1 MAGSGSGE
9 ARRATRDPRGRE
21 TRAQRRERVRAELI
35 AAATR
40 VFAAKGFHGASV
52 DDVAA
57 DAGYT
62 TGAVYSNFGGKEDL
76 FLAAFE
82 HEVARHVN
90 EVSEAV
96 AAAGDDP
103 AARTRAAA
111 AQWTAYVGAAPE
123 RFLLFVEYWA
133 WSVRDPD
140 RRERFAS
147 RFGAFRDTTARM
159 LAGAGFAGDADRL
172 ATIAN
177 ALTYGIA
184 FQRLAEPE
192 RVPDDAFAEGLAL
205 LFAGATAEAARGGA
219 PA

>member
-1 MAGSGSGE
+1 M
-9 ARRATRDPRGRE
+9 RTRE
-21 TRAQRRERVRAELI
+21 ELL

-40 VFAAKGFHGASV
+40 VFATKGFHGASV

-57 DAGYT
+57 EAGYT

-82 HEVARHVN
+82 HEVARHAR
-90 EVSEAV
+90 EVTEAV
-96 AAAGDDP
+96 AAAGDDA

-111 AQWTAYVGAAPE
+111 GQWTEFLDRAPE

-133 WSVRDPD
+133 WSVRDPE
-140 RRERFAS
+140 RRARFAE
-147 RFGAFRDTTARM
+147 RFGAFRATTERM
-159 LAGAGFAGDADRL
+159 LANAAPGLPVERL
-172 ATIAN
+172 AVIAN

-192 RVPDDAFAEGLAL
+192 AVPEDAFAEGLAL
-205 LFAGATAEAARGGA
+205 VFAGALARGGA
-219 PA
+219 AAGGGEARA